1 MTREPKIP
9 MSPSE
14 LPQQRVHEVVDLT
27 QRPEPFDCKAGYWDY
42 PSGSAPENQPRNPTY
57 LCQVEWAWSPV
68 HNRLDAYYLH
78 RGRSHWSLWSRYS
91 DDNWGK
97 WEWAAAACVHRR
109 GVTEKQAA
117 VYLLLELW
125 KHEVREFDLDQFHW
139 INEGVYITVAELMA
153 IAREVWE

>member
-1 MTREPKIP
+1 M
-9 MSPSE
+9 
-14 LPQQRVHEVVDLT
+14 
-27 QRPEPFDCKAGYWDY
+27 GYWDY
-42 PSGSAPENQPRNPTY
+42 PPGSAPKNQPRNPTY

-78 RGRSHWSLWSRYS
+78 RGRSHWSLWSRYW